1 MARNTQVG
9 THCTVIGQESLNNR
23 AQQGSSREL
32 FVQYH
37 ATKVV
42 RFSDEYIVLNT
53 GGFYSATTKTRMNQ
67 VSNQFDLGY
76 YVYQKKGNWFVSYKG
91 VDIDFSDGMR
101 LYR

>member
-9 THCTVIGQESLNNR
+9 THCTVIGTNN
-23 AQQGSSREL
+23 QKGSTFDSNKEL